1 MNNQAAVIV
10 FSEEKTIEA
19 SLLSILKEDDLRV
32 CNWMIMLRIKQMGN
46 IKNEGNLPIHQEMDI
61 NKVMDKLSSLYL
73 ANNKESSIIN
83 QIKDIIFDRL
93 KLISL
98 YSNNLSSVESLSWI
112 YMPGMKSLGLGSIPI
127 IQATMNSMK

>member
-1 MNNQAAVIV
+1 
-10 FSEEKTIEA
+10 
-19 SLLSILKEDDLRV
+19 
-32 CNWMIMLRIKQMGN
+32 MLRIKQMGN
-46 IKNEGNLPIHQEMDI
+46 IQNEGNLPIHQEMDI
-61 NKVMDKLSSLYL
+61 NKVMDKLSSLYS

-83 QIKDIIFDRL
+83 QIKDITFDRL

-112 YMPGMKSLGLGSIPI
+112 YMPGMESLGLGSIPI